1 MGEEFDIGY
10 FDRTVKRALRRGQRT
25 IRQRM
30 IAFGLGKEY
39 YDGAR
44 ENGYGGFSYD
54 GRWKRLL
61 PHVIERYGLSGQSRI
76 LDVGCK
82 KGFLMHDLKAMLPLA
97 LVRGVESHPYP
108 IETAMPDI
116 REAIAQAPYD
126 HLPFPDASFDFV
138 IGFSSIY
145 MLNLEGVMGALREI
159 ERVGTGKSF
168 VTLGAYRTEEE
179 RELFQAWT
187 LLGTTILHVDEWREV
202 FAYTGYRGDYFFTTA
217 SSLNLYWAE

>member
-10 FDRTVKRALRRGQRT
+10 FDRSVRRAMRRGQRT

-30 IAFGLGKEY
+30 IAFGLGR
-39 YDGAR
+39 D
-44 ENGYGGFSYD
+44 
-54 GRWKRLL
+54 
-61 PHVIERYGLSGQSRI
+61 SRI

-82 KGFLMHDLKAMLPLA
+82 KGFFLHDIKALLPGA
-97 LVRGVESHPYP
+97 TVRGVESHPYP
-108 IETAMPDI
+108 IDAAMPDI
-116 REAIAQAPYD
+116 RDAIVQAPYD
-126 HLPFPDASFDFV
+126 RLPFADASFDFA

-145 MLNLEGVMGALREI
+145 MLNLQGVMGALREI
-159 ERVGTGKSF
+159 QRVSSGRSF

-202 FAYTGYRGDYFFTTA
+202 FAYTGYSGDYFFTTA
-217 SSLNLYWAE
+217 SALNLYWAE